1 VGTVPRLIHAAALA
15 VLVAGC
21 ESRPVEREAVRAVV
35 PQGHLVSAA
44 ALERVLRQGSREQWF
59 GMYVQ
64 GKKVGF
70 ASVSMRAADASGR
83 VVWRV
88 AGRLRSSGLG
98 DATDVTFDE
107 SRMYEA
113 RPPYRLVE
121 IRSREDSGA
130 GVVERAY
137 TSRADQMIVA
147 QTNDGREQPQ
157 RRLPPTQETIMA
169 VLDQGMVEPSELRV
183 GQRAV
188 VAEFDSDSET
198 DKKTTIRVVGVRR
211 ERLSGV
217 DALVAVLTAQSEG
230 EQAVT
235 ESRIAAGGV
244 TLRASLG
251 DGIDLRWEEKARA
264 QSDVV
269 GFDMIADAVA
279 IDRPLG
285 DPSEVH
291 QLYLVVG
298 VGRNFTLRDAPNQV
312 VKRRPDGK
320 LDVALRARAGAPV
333 LPSDR
338 AAALRD
344 DGRADLAHPS
354 VVALAR
360 QLTAGVGDREE
371 QVGRL
376 VDWVFQNLA
385 KSFSSNLTTASQ
397 VLARRAG
404 DCTEHALLLIAL
416 ARAAGIPAREVSG
429 LVYMGDEVRRF
440 GWHAWVEV
448 DIDGHWVQVDPSS
461 GERLANATHLT
472 LGAGD
477 DSDWVTTMGSLTI
490 SLARTDE

>member
-1 VGTVPRLIHAAALA
+1 
-15 VLVAGC
+15 
-21 ESRPVEREAVRAVV
+21 
-35 PQGHLVSAA
+35 
-44 ALERVLRQGSREQWF
+44 
-59 GMYVQ
+59 VQ

-70 ASVSMRAADASGR
+70 ASVSMRPADPRGR
-83 VVWRV
+83 VLWRV
-88 AGRLRSSGLG
+88 AGRLRSSGQG
-98 DATDVTFDE
+98 AATDVSFDE
-107 SRMYEA
+107 SRLYEA

-130 GVVERAY
+130 GVVERVYRSA
-137 TSRADQMIVA
+137 ADAMVVA
-147 QTNDGREQPQ
+147 QTTDGRVQPE
-157 RRLPPTQETIMA
+157 RRLPPSQETLLA
-169 VLDQGMVEPSELRV
+169 VLDQSVLEPSQLRV

-188 VAEFDSDSET
+188 VSEFDSDAEI
-198 DKKTTIRVVGVRR
+198 DKRTTIKVVDVRR
-211 ERLSGV
+211 ERMSGV
-217 DALVAVLTAQSEG
+217 EALVAVLAAQSQG

-235 ESRIAAGGV
+235 ESQVAAGGV

-269 GFDMIADAVA
+269 GFDMIADAVEV
-279 IDRPLG
+279 DRPLG
-285 DPSEVH
+285 DPAEVRELH
-291 QLYLVVG
+291 LVVG

-320 LDVALRARAGAPV
+320 LEVALRARAGAPV
-333 LPSDR
+333 LPAERVS
-338 AAALRD
+338 ALRD
-344 DGRADLAHPS
+344 DGRSDLADPA
-354 VVALAR
+354 VVTLAR
-360 QLTAGVGDREE
+360 QLTAGGRDREE

-376 VDWVFQNLA
+376 VDWVFENLT

-404 DCTEHALLLIAL
+404 DCTEHALLLVAL

-429 LVYMGDEVRRF
+429 LVYMGDDLRRF

-477 DSDWVTTMGSLTI
+477 DSDWVTTMGALTI
-490 SLARTDE
+490 SLADAGE